1 MSASPWRPLG
11 VPLSSWWISA
21 FVRGSR
27 AAPADSGVGLVT
39 EWSLASSQR
48 VRVRA
53 GVCSTHHPLSHQT
66 DLEAPAEQKQ
76 DMLHMSAH
84 NHQAPPECTRAEQR
98 GSATAG
104 SRGGRT
110 AERHGPQGAV
120 RLPLHGQP
128 PSFSAGLK
136 IGKNPRV
143 IASNRGGGTK
153 SAPLRGDEDLYAQK
167 DDRAKE

>member
-39 EWSLASSQR
+39 KWSLASSQ
-48 VRVRA
+48 RVRA

-104 SRGGRT
+104 SRGGRS
-110 AERHGPQGAV
+110 AERHGPQAAI
-120 RLPLHGQP
+120 LPWQDGPTCRYFWGGVFLTFP
-128 PSFSAGLK
+128 PG
-136 IGKNPRV
+136 NPPYCQTRPD
-143 IASNRGGGTK
+143 AARHST
-153 SAPLRGDEDLYAQK
+153 A
-167 DDRAKE
+167 